1 MPLVI
6 LPHNIQASSK
16 TVATLFMPFGSLPHI
31 IQASSGES
39 RHVIH
44 ATPRD
49 RCCTVQVLPIV
60 RSYDV

>member
-6 LPHNIQASSK
+6 LPHGIQASSK

-31 IQASSGES
+31 IQASSGKS

-44 ATPRD
+44 
-49 RCCTVQVLPIV
+49 VLSTMMFHHYV
-60 RSYDV
+60 RS